1 MKRWTSQDSTV
12 HNLTV
17 GELHTYYVVA
27 GATPVLVHNCNKN
40 QGVYIFDDKSKP
52 GHVYIGKTNN
62 FNVRLSKHADLGR
75 RDKDGPVICIHVC
88 GDDNALRIRE
98 HIMKVQFEK
107 MGFKLSSG
115 IEGFGRNLY
124 NKRQATQPELPFE

>member
-1 MKRWTSQDSTV
+1 M
-12 HNLTV
+12 L
-17 GELHTYYVVA
+17 A

-62 FNVRLSKHADLGR
+62 FNVRLNRHADLGR

>member
-1 MKRWTSQDSTV
+1 M
-12 HNLTV
+12 L
-17 GELHTYYVVA
+17 A

-40 QGVYIFDDKSKP
+40 QGVYIFDDKSNP

-62 FNVRLSKHADLGR
+62 FNVRLDKYADLGR
-75 RDKDGPVICIHVC
+75 REKDGPVICIHVC
-88 GDDNALRIRE
+88 GDDTALRIRE
-98 HIMKVQFEK
+98 YIIKVQFGK

-124 NKRQATQPELPFE
+124 NKRSDHGEFGSPANARVPSALLRGGDPRVV